1 MDRLVMRLEPL
12 IDSRFSEISSIS
24 VPKYNKQ
31 LLLQQIVSIR
41 KHLKFNQK
49 LLTETDDEL
58 DDQAD
63 QHSNATDLADEN
75 GVESNLQRSRF
86 DFQGLFDFVFT
97 DGFCCVFSLVLHR
110 WWGKNRLDYELYCP
124 RGISNFPNNT
134 LPVLFHSSF
143 WESSDVASF
152 VMDKVNTPELI

>member
-1 MDRLVMRLEPL
+1 MRLEPL

-86 DFQGLFDFVFT
+86 DFPDCLILFLLMV
-97 DGFCCVFSLVLHR
+97 FCCFS
-110 WWGKNRLDYELYCP
+110 P
-124 RGISNFPNNT
+124 
-134 LPVLFHSSF
+134 
-143 WESSDVASF
+143 
-152 VMDKVNTPELI
+152 